1 VLKKSWELISNQNCA
16 EQGGVRMFL
25 KR

>member
-1 VLKKSWELISNQNCA
+1 LKKSWELISNQNCA